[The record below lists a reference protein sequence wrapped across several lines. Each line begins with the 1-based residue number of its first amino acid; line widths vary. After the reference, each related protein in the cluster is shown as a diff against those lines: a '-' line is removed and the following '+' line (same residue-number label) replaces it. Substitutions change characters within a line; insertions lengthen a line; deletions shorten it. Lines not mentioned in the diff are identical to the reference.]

1 MLVKS
6 FIPMV
11 LAVALKARV
20 VIEDFKVP
28 EWEDFKKKYNKTYE
42 DGLEENRRYAIW
54 YNNDQLIA
62 LHNILYEAGM
72 ASFGLGPNINMDLT
86 TDEFKALLNGLKIES
101 NSVEAES
108 NENLIFNDL
117 PSEVDWSK
125 LGYVT
130 PVKDQLKCGSCWAF
144 SASGAI
150 EGAHFKKTGQLV
162 SLSEQNLLDCS
173 YSVGNLGCE
182 AGSMNQA
189 FNYTI
194 RSDGIDTAA
203 YYPYKGANQK
213 FGIDASH
220 LSFQLYKEGV
230 YFEEDCSSISLNLDR
245 GLLVV
250 GYGSNDDGEEYYLV
264 KNSLGTEWGM
274 EGYIQMS
281 RNKDNHCGIA
291 THASY
296 PVI

>member
-1 MLVKS
+1 M
-6 FIPMV
+6 
-11 LAVALKARV
+11 
-20 VIEDFKVP
+20 
-28 EWEDFKKKYNKTYE
+28 
-42 DGLEENRRYAIW
+42 G

-101 NSVEAES
+101 NSVEAKS
-108 NENLIFNDL
+108 NENLIFDDL

-194 RSDGIDTAA
+194 RSDGIDTDA

-213 FGIDASH
+213 CNFDPSNVGAKISSWVDIPSVDEIQLQKVIANVGPVSVGIDASH